1 MSDRPYETGYAKPP
15 KLRQFR
21 KGQSGNPKGRPKGS
35 KNFATIFHE
44 VGRQKVKVT
53 DNGVTREIT
62 KFEAS
67 AMQLMN
73 KAAAGDMRALNT
85 LAGWVRLFQEV
96 VEAPEKSSPLN
107 TEDDKAVME
116 NILKRIREID
126 PEPEG
131 NEE

>member
-1 MSDRPYETGYAKPP
+1 MPNGRSETGYAKPP
-15 KLRQFR
+15 KRRQFR

-35 KNFATIFHE
+35 KNFNTIFHE

-53 DNGVTREIT
+53 DNGITREIT

-85 LAGWVRLFQEV
+85 LMGWVRLFQEV
-96 VEAPEKSSPLN
+96 VEAPEKSTPLN

-116 NILKRIREID
+116 NIIKRMREID

-131 NEE
+131 DK

>member
-1 MSDRPYETGYAKPP
+1 MSDRRYETGYAKPP
-15 KLRQFR
+15 KSRQFR

-35 KNFATIFHE
+35 KNFATIFHD

-53 DNGVTREIT
+53 DNGITREIT

-85 LAGWVRLFQEV
+85 LAPWVRLFQEV
-96 VEAPEKSSPLN
+96 VEESEKPTQFSN
-107 TEDDKAVME
+107 ENDKEVME
-116 NILKRIREID
+116 NIL
-126 PEPEG
+126 
-131 NEE
+131 